1 MKDLP
6 HSQAQAI
13 PTTLVFLVL
22 VSLPF
27 ALHAESTRQ
36 VDYQRDIRPLLASRC
51 YNCHGPDATAREAK
65 LDLSDRKLV
74 FSQQAESGQPL
85 LTPGDPTQTEIFLR
99 IVSDD
104 PDIQMPPPD
113 AEADLNPE
121 EIELVR
127 RWISMGAAW
136 EPHWSL
142 QPLPPSEEAG
152 DRTGGHPIDQ
162 FVQDRLKKEHLA
174 PAPPASRERI
184 IHRLSLDLTGLPPTP
199 SETDAFLSDTAPQA
213 YERLVD
219 RLLASPRYGVRMATS
234 WLDLARYADTSG
246 YQIDRYR
253 DVWPWRDWVVQ
264 AMNENM
270 PFDKFVTWQLAGDL
284 LPDAT
289 HEQRLATAF
298 NRLHRQNEESGAV
311 PEEFRAEYVADRVIT
326 VGTALLGLTLECA
339 RCHSHKYDPVTQKEF
354 FQLSSFFDNI
364 DEAGVNSS
372 ETDAMPVPTLL
383 LGTAVEREELA
394 ERGRKIE
401 AAKTNLASYASS
413 PTARNGF
420 NAWRQNIGDARIPR
434 PTADYP
440 LEGFEEGKLE
450 NRADAAKPGLAEA
463 WPKQV
468 EGARGKGILLNG
480 DTRLSFKEVGAFSRT
495 DPFSLSLYL
504 WTPDVKKRAV
514 IVHRSRAALD
524 AASRGYELM
533 IEDGHLHFGLAHMWP
548 GNALRIR
555 DREQLPQ
562 NRWVHVLVTYDG
574 SSHAEGAKLYI
585 DGQRADVDVVRD
597 VLTKDILYDRKDI
610 HLTIGERWRDAGFK
624 GGRVDEFQVFDQ
636 ALSPLEVAQIY
647 DGESL
652 TRALESAS
660 KSDASQQPD
669 LFEYYL
675 RHHDGEYRKRRDH
688 LQQLRKEQSALI
700 EPIAELMVMDEMAQP
715 RPTYRLERGQYN
727 QQREQVFPSTP
738 SSILRF
744 DKKLPP
750 NRLGLAQWI
759 CDPKHP
765 LTARVAVNRYWELF
779 FGQGLVDPPN
789 DFGTQGNPPT
799 HPKLLDYLATRYIES
814 GWDTKELIRQIV
826 TSTTYQQSS
835 IADPTALET
844 DPNNLLLSRGPR
856 YRLNSEMIRD
866 SALHAGGIL
875 AEKIGGPPV
884 RPYQPPGLW
893 MEKEARVRYEPS
905 TGEDLYRRSLYTI
918 WKRTS
923 PPPAMVAFDA
933 PTRSVCTV
941 NRQRTGT
948 PLQALVLLND
958 VQFVEAARCFAERI
972 LREGGDTVDEQLDFA
987 FRVAI
992 GRHPEKAEAALLWQL
1007 HQQQQQFYAGHSD
1020 QAEQLIQIGETPLDD
1035 ALNPVDVATL
1045 TTIASTLLNHDE
1057 FVTKR

>member
-1 MKDLP
+1 MKDVP
-6 HSQAQAI
+6 HAQAI
-13 PTTLVFLVL
+13 PTTLVFLAL
-22 VSLPF
+22 VSFPF
-27 ALHAESTRQ
+27 VVHAESSPQ
-36 VDYQRDIRPLLASRC
+36 IDFQRDIGPLLASRC
-51 YNCHGPDATAREAK
+51 YNCHGPNDTTREAE
-65 LDLSDRKLV
+65 LNLSDRKQV
-74 FSQQAESGQPL
+74 FSQQAENGQPL
-85 LTPGDPTQTEIFLR
+85 LTPGDPAQTEIYLR

-104 PDIQMPPPD
+104 PDLQMPPPD
-113 AEADLNPE
+113 AEADLDPE
-121 EIELVR
+121 EIKLIR
-127 RWISMGAAW
+127 RWISSGAMW

-142 QPLPPSEEAG
+142 QALPPANEAI
-152 DRTGGHPIDQ
+152 DRTGRHPIDQ

-174 PAPPASRERI
+174 PASPAKRERI

-199 SETDAFLSDTAPQA
+199 AETDAFLSDATPEA

-219 RLLASPRYGVRMATS
+219 RLLDSPRYGVRMASS

-253 DVWPWRDWVVQ
+253 DVWPWRDWVVR

-270 PFDKFVTWQLAGDL
+270 PFDEFVTWQLAGDL

-339 RCHSHKYDPVTQKEF
+339 RCHTHKYDPVTQKEF
-354 FQLSSFFDNI
+354 FQLCSFFDNI

-383 LGTAVEREELA
+383 LGTAAERQELL
-394 ERGRKIE
+394 ERGRNIE
-401 AAKTNLASYASS
+401 AAEAELAAYTAS
-413 PTARNGF
+413 PTARNSF
-420 NAWRQNIGDARIPR
+420 NAWRQNIGPARIPQ

-440 LEGFEEGKLE
+440 LESFEEGKLE
-450 NRADAAKPGLAEA
+450 NSADPAKPGLAKTG
-463 WPKQV
+463 PKQV

-480 DTRLSFKEVGAFSRT
+480 DTQLSFKEVGAFSRT

-524 AASRGYELM
+524 AASRGYELL

-555 DREQLPQ
+555 DRKQLPQ

-585 DGQRADVDVVRD
+585 DGERADVDIVRD

-624 GGRVDEFQVFDQ
+624 DGRVDEFQVFDQ
-636 ALSPLEVAQIY
+636 ALSPLEVAHNY

-652 TRALESAS
+652 IRALESAAI
-660 KSDASQQPD
+660 SDASQQPD

-675 RHHDGEYRKRRDH
+675 SHHDSEYRQRRDQ

-700 EPIAELMVMDEMAQP
+700 EPIAELMVMDEMAEP
-715 RPTYRLERGQYN
+715 RPTYRLEQGQYN
-727 QQREQVFPSTP
+727 QQREQVFPSAP
-738 SSILRF
+738 ASILPF
-744 DKKLPP
+744 DETLPP
-750 NRLGLAQWI
+750 NRLGLARWF

-779 FGQGLVDPPN
+779 FGRGLVDPPN

-799 HPKLLDYLATRYIES
+799 HPKLLDYLAARYIES
-814 GWDTKELIRQIV
+814 GWNTKDLIRHIV
-826 TSTTYQQSS
+826 TSATYRQSS
-835 IADPTALET
+835 IADLATLEK

-875 AEKIGGPPV
+875 AETMGGPPV

-893 MEKEARVRYEPS
+893 VEKEARVRYEPS

-933 PTRSVCTV
+933 PTRSVCTA

-972 LREGGDTVDEQLDFA
+972 LREGGETVGEQLDFA
-987 FRVAI
+987 FRVAT
-992 GRHPEKAEAALLWQL
+992 GRCPEKAEAALLREL
-1007 HQQQQQFYAGHSD
+1007 YQQQQQFYAGHSD
-1020 QAEQLIQIGETPLDD
+1020 QAKLLIQIGEKPLDD
-1035 ALNPVDVATL
+1035 ALHPVDVATL